1 MGAVDTPQPAKE
13 QKGKGLKRPKRR
25 IGIRIDMT
33 PMVDIAF
40 LLLIFYM
47 VTTVFAAPQAM
58 EINLPEDTGESVPVK
73 KSNLLTLH
81 IDDTDTY
88 WWTHG
93 TEGPVQFK
101 ADSLR
106 TLLFSKNRENARLNT
121 LIVIN
126 PEAKYNDFVEIL
138 DEIEVIEFVL
148 RDDDEFMDYYREA
161 NKDVLDSTG
170 TFSYRY
176 SMKPWDSK
184 DENKIKK
191 ARSGSLLGGDDES

>member
-1 MGAVDTPQPAKE
+1 MGTVDSPQPSKE
-13 QKGKGLKRPKRR
+13 QKGKGLKRPKKR

-73 KSNLLTLH
+73 TSNLLVLRV
-81 IDDTDTY
+81 DDVDTY
-88 WWTHG
+88 WWSHG
-93 TEGPVQFK
+93 KEGPVQFK
-101 ADSLR
+101 QDSLR

-121 LIVIN
+121 LIIIHS
-126 PEAKYNDFVEIL
+126 EAKYNDFVEIL

-176 SMKPWDSK
+176 STKPWDKK

-191 ARSGSLLGGDDES
+191 ARSSSLLGGDDS

>member
-25 IGIRIDMT
+25 LGIRIDMT

-58 EINLPEDTGESVPVK
+58 EINLPEDTGESIPVPR
-73 KSNLLTLH
+73 SNLLVLRV
-81 IDDTDTY
+81 DDTDTY
-88 WWTHG
+88 WWSQG
-93 TEGPVQFK
+93 KEGPVQFK
-101 ADSLR
+101 TDSLR
-106 TLLFSKNRENARLNT
+106 TLLFSRNRENARLNT
-121 LIVIN
+121 LIVVHS
-126 PEAKYNDFVEIL
+126 EAKYNDFVEIL

-176 SMKPWDSK
+176 SMKPWDKK
-184 DENKIKK
+184 DDNKIKK
-191 ARSGSLLGGDDES
+191 ARSSSLLGGEES

>member
-25 IGIRIDMT
+25 LGIRIDMT

-58 EINLPEDTGESVPVK
+58 EINLPEDTGESIPVPR
-73 KSNLLTLH
+73 SNLLVLRV
-81 IDDTDTY
+81 DDTGTY
-88 WWTHG
+88 WWSQG
-93 TEGPVQFK
+93 KEGPVQFK
-101 ADSLR
+101 TDSLR
-106 TLLFSKNRENARLNT
+106 TLLFSRNRENARLNT
-121 LIVIN
+121 LLVVHS
-126 PEAKYNDFVEIL
+126 EAKYNDFVGIL
-138 DEIEVIEFVL
+138 DEIEVIEYVL

-176 SMKPWDSK
+176 SMKPWDKK

-191 ARSGSLLGGDDES
+191 ARSSSLLGGEDS

>member
-13 QKGKGLKRPKRR
+13 QKGKGLKRPKKR
-25 IGIRIDMT
+25 IGVRIDMT

-58 EINLPEDTGESVPVK
+58 EINLPEDTGESIQVPR
-73 KSNLLTLH
+73 SNLLVLRVDSTG
-81 IDDTDTY
+81 TY
-88 WWTHG
+88 WWSQG
-93 TEGPVQFK
+93 KEGPVQFK

-106 TLLFSKNRENARLNT
+106 TLLFSRNRENARLNT
-121 LIVIN
+121 LLVIHA
-126 PEAKYNDFVEIL
+126 EAKYNDFVGIL
-138 DEIEVIEFVL
+138 DEIEIIEFVL

-176 SMKPWDSK
+176 SMRPWVKK

-191 ARSGSLLGGDDES
+191 ARSSSLLGGEDS

>member
-1 MGAVDTPQPAKE
+1 MGAVDTPQPAKD

-58 EINLPEDTGESVPVK
+58 EINLPEDEGDPVPMK
-73 KSNLLTLH
+73 TSNLLVLRV
-81 IDDTDTY
+81 DDMDTF
-88 WWTHG
+88 WWSHG
-93 TEGPVQFK
+93 KEGPVQFK

-121 LIVIN
+121 LIIVHS
-126 PEAKYNDFVEIL
+126 EAKYNDFVEIL
-138 DEIEVIEFVL
+138 DEIEVIEYVL

-161 NKDVLDSTG
+161 NKDVLDSAG

-176 SMKPWDSK
+176 SMKPWDKK

-191 ARSGSLLGGDDES
+191 ARSSSLLGGEES

>member
-1 MGAVDTPQPAKE
+1 MGTVDSPQPSKE
-13 QKGKGLKRPKRR
+13 QKGKGLKRPKKR

-58 EINLPEDTGESVPVK
+58 EINLPEKAVDPIPMK
-73 KSNLLTLH
+73 RSNLLTLRV
-81 IDDTDTY
+81 DDMDTF
-88 WWTHG
+88 WWEHG

-101 ADSLR
+101 EDSLR

-121 LIVIN
+121 LIVIHS
-126 PEAKYNDFVEIL
+126 EAKYNDFVEIL

-176 SMKPWDSK
+176 SMRPWVKK
-184 DENKIKK
+184 DQNKIKK
-191 ARSGSLLGGDDES
+191 ARSSSLLGGEDS